1 MSLEIKGGIL
11 RKYRGDGAGVD
22 IPDGVLA
29 IDEYVFRG
37 TNVHHVSI
45 PGSVAVIGVYAFNSC
60 KRLAG
65 IEIPDSV
72 SVIGDSAFSRCKNLL
87 SAKVGGII
95 IQERAFMKCTDLRSV
110 TLSNHVRVI
119 GDEAFY
125 GCQCLESIVI
135 PDSVTQ
141 IGSGAFAGCGRLRT
155 VIIGKGVRHIG
166 EHAFAGCALTKL
178 AIDPENPWFIS
189 NGEGFHGRPGIR
201 DERESSFII
210 EDGVLKA
217 YTGSGHIINIPPTA
231 DRIGVGAFYHN
242 PRPTHVN
249 IHSGVTS
256 IGALAFCRC
265 KNVLF
270 INFTDSVTSIGR
282 RAFAQCWHYRG
293 ISMPAHLRANWKE
306 YFEQA

>member
-11 RKYRGDGAGVD
+11 RKYRGDEPGVD

-29 IDEYVFRG
+29 IDEYAFRG
-37 TNVHHVSI
+37 TDVHHVSI
-45 PGSVAVIGVYAFNSC
+45 PGSVAVIGVYAFNDC
-60 KRLAG
+60 HRLAG
-65 IEIPDSV
+65 IEIPDGV
-72 SVIGDSAFSRCKNLL
+72 SVVGGSAFSRCKNLL
-87 SAKVGGII
+87 SEKVGGII
-95 IQERAFMKCTDLRSV
+95 IQERAFMKCTTLQSV
-110 TLSNHVRVI
+110 TFSNHVRII

-141 IGSGAFAGCGRLRT
+141 IGSGAFAGCERLRT
-155 VIIGKGVRHIG
+155 VTIGKGVRNIG
-166 EHAFAGCALTKL
+166 ERVFACCPHTKL
-178 AIDPENPWFIS
+178 VVDPENPWWIS
-189 NGEGFHGRPGIR
+189 NGDGFHSRP
-201 DERESSFII
+201 DVQEEQDSSFII

-249 IHSGVTS
+249 IHAGVTS
-256 IGALAFCRC
+256 IGALAFCGCR
-265 KNVLF
+265 NVLF

-282 RAFAQCWHYRG
+282 RAFAQCWHKRSV
-293 ISMPAHLRANWKE
+293 SMPAHLRANWRE